1 MNTSKLMA
9 RDNSDFCL
17 TVDFK
22 KKSDNPARVFKA
34 MTDLITAFQ
43 KFDTHLIGGIDSQLE
58 PVILLEDVEIGSL
71 KTWLSSVIRG
81 LPDEALKDAD
91 WKRLIGHYLVKAKY
105 IVLNNLENKLELT
118 DGKVIEDIR
127 FELVE
132 EAKKTDVKQF
142 PHYEPIPIP
151 KLIKSIDEINK
162 SLKHLD
168 KDDKVTFESKL
179 TKNASFNMSLD
190 FSSETMENLMTK
202 EQLSNESTMIL
213 KVKKPDYLGN
223 SMWEFKHGNKTIP
236 AKITHDDWVLKFQ
249 KRQVDLRPGDSI
261 KARVNVIVK
270 YGHDNNLIGTVYE
283 ITEVIKELPL
293 SDDGQSI
300 MFDQ

>member
-1 MNTSKLMA
+1 
-9 RDNSDFCL
+9 
-17 TVDFK
+17 
-22 KKSDNPARVFKA
+22 
-34 MTDLITAFQ
+34 
-43 KFDTHLIGGIDSQLE
+43 
-58 PVILLEDVEIGSL
+58 
-71 KTWLSSVIRG
+71 
-81 LPDEALKDAD
+81 
-91 WKRLIGHYLVKAKY
+91 
-105 IVLNNLENKLELT
+105 
-118 DGKVIEDIR
+118 
-127 FELVE
+127 
-132 EAKKTDVKQF
+132 
-142 PHYEPIPIP
+142 
-151 KLIKSIDEINK
+151 
-162 SLKHLD
+162 
-168 KDDKVTFESKL
+168 
-179 TKNASFNMSLD
+179 MSLD